1 MTRRRIGAFLED
13 LLRNRRPRLFAA
25 RADDVAAMRAAIGL
39 RAALPGASFPRSEF
53 VAELHHRLTE
63 ELTDPAAEEV
73 APGGRRVSRRVLLTG
88 ATGAAAAA
96 VVGAAV
102 DHELVTS
109 ASRPGAAAQSELV
122 ADPGTWTPVT
132 ASSEVATGKVVR
144 FVTTSAV
151 GFVSR
156 SSGQLRAVSGT
167 CTHQGCLLALNPA
180 AGRLECPCHG
190 VWFTPSGEVLNH
202 KLPQVLPSLPRLP
215 VRERDGRVEVY
226 LPPQTSARLK

>member
-1 MTRRRIGAFLED
+1 MTRRRIGTFFED
-13 LLRNRRPRLFAA
+13 LLGNRRPRLFAA

-39 RAALPGASFPRSEF
+39 RAALPGATFPRSEF

-73 APGGRRVSRRVLLTG
+73 VTGGRRVSRRVLLTG

-96 VVGAAV
+96 VVGAVV

-109 ASRPGAAAQSELV
+109 ASRPAAAQSELV

-156 SSGQLRAVSGT
+156 SSGQLRAVLGT
-167 CTHQGCLLALNPA
+167 CTHQGCLLALNQA

-190 VWFTPSGEVLNH
+190 VWFTPSGEVLNQ

-226 LPPQTSARLK
+226 LPPKT

>member
-1 MTRRRIGAFLED
+1 MVGGAGPTPVHAADERGSGGEQQLHVVD
-13 LLRNRRPRLFAA
+13 LVAMVVDRVGTDRQAGCQQLF
-25 RADDVAAMRAAIGL
+25 V
-39 RAALPGASFPRSEF
+39 PRSAQF
-53 VAELHHRLTE
+53 DLTRE
-63 ELTDPAAEEV
+63 EDI
-73 APGGRRVSRRVLLTG
+73 RQLLQQHKPDIVIHL
-88 ATGAAAAA
+88 AA
-96 VVGAAV
+96 VVGAVV

-109 ASRPGAAAQSELV
+109 ASRPAAAQSELV

-156 SSGQLRAVSGT
+156 SSGQLRAVLGT
-167 CTHQGCLLALNPA
+167 CTHQGCLLALNQA

-190 VWFTPSGEVLNH
+190 VWFTPSGEVLNQ

-226 LPPQTSARLK
+226 LPPKT